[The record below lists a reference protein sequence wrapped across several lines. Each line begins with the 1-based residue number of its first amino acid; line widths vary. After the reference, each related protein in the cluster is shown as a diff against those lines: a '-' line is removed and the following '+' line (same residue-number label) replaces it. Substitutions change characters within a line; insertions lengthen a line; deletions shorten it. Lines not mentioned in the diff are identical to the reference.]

1 MLASENLNNVILG
14 IIIILILYL
23 ICRNSRQ
30 IEGFVGEC
38 EKIILNTPK
47 ENLTAPT
54 TAPTP
59 QREQAEQAPMV
70 FNINFGGAVIYDTK
84 RSAEQALADRITSL
98 QNTRRRGAP
107 RRF

>member
-1 MLASENLNNVILG
+1 MFAGAATAAGLAGKSLG
-14 IIIILILYL
+14 GGG
-23 ICRNSRQ
+23 SASA
-30 IEGFVGEC
+30 GGGGGA
-38 EKIILNTPK
+38 TPSG
-47 ENLTAPT
+47 APT

-84 RSAEQALADRITSL
+84 RSAEQALADRITTL
-98 QNTRRRGAP
+98 QKIRRRGAP